1 MPSIEENHNMWQN
14 TYNWAEQGNEWSQTW
29 GSPRMEWFATLLPR
43 IQAFVPTG
51 SILEIAPGFGRWT
64 HFLKDLC
71 EKLIVVDLS
80 AKCIQA
86 CQKRFSESNNITY
99 HINNGISLDMVED
112 DSLDFVF
119 SFDSLVHAEDKIIQG
134 YLMQL
139 SYKLKKDGVIF
150 MHHSN
155 LGSRLDLLDNSDFER
170 AWRDTAMTAANFVAF
185 SQKADLQCIGQE
197 LVNWAN
203 PADCLI
209 DCFSIATPKNSKWS
223 RPYQILKNGNFMAEA
238 QAIAKL
244 APLYDFHLK

>member
-14 TYNWAEQGNEWSQTW
+14 TYNWEKQGNEWSQTW

-43 IQAFVPTG
+43 IQSFVPTG
-51 SILEIAPGFGRWT
+51 TILEIAPGFGRWT

-71 EKLIVVDLS
+71 KKLIVVDLS
-80 AKCIQA
+80 VTCIQA
-86 CQKRFSESNNITY
+86 CQKRFSESTNIAY
-99 HINNGISLDMVED
+99 HVNDGNSLDMLED
-112 DSLDFVF
+112 ASLDFVF
-119 SFDSLVHAEDKIIQG
+119 SFDSLVHAEDNIIQG

-139 SYKLKKDGVIF
+139 SHKLKKDGVIF

-155 LGSRLDLLDNSDFER
+155 LGSRLDLLDNPDFER
-170 AWRDTAMTAANFVAF
+170 AWRDNTMTAAKFVGF
-185 SQKADLQCIGQE
+185 SQKVDLQCIRQE

-203 PADCLI
+203 PSDCLI

-223 RPYQILKNGNFMAEA
+223 RPNQILKNGNFMAEA

-244 APLYDFHLK
+244 AALYDFYLD